1 MPNPVKHLKTI
12 NHFRKRL
19 YLRCLAGFWIQSVRI
34 RSSHP
39 VVLLGK
45 GVLKICSKFTREHP
59 CQSAISIKFAS
70 LLKSHFDMG
79 ALLYNCCI
87 FSEHLYIW
95 PPLDGCF
102 WRIFISKFV
111 NSQQSKGEICKFQ
124 DWLTTVYY
132 TNTGYLC

>member
-1 MPNPVKHLKTI
+1 MSANFLTSKLLTNCLSVFDHFPGSALKGLNLIFSFLTLNMSLPNPVKHLKTI

-19 YLRCLAGFWIQSVRI
+19 HLRCLAGFWIQSVRI

-39 VVLLGK
+39 EVLLGK

-59 CQSAISIKFAS
+59 CQSVISIKFAS

-87 FSEHLYIW
+87 FSEHLYI
-95 PPLDGCF
+95 
-102 WRIFISKFV
+102 
-111 NSQQSKGEICKFQ
+111 
-124 DWLTTVYY
+124 
-132 TNTGYLC
+132 